1 MPQFDKIVVITKQT
15 ELESLQQRFGTAPAA
30 KFYIVQ
36 AAAAAA
42 MARPMLASSAPR
54 VGGKAG
60 SGPAPPPAPPPPA
73 PEPPPDEAFRPYQAS
88 HDAYMRALDT
98 LRQALP
104 EGVRTQFIDRS
115 FLPNFSFGDRDLI
128 VTLGPDGLVVNTGK
142 YLTGQPILAL
152 NPDPARI
159 DGVLLP
165 FRIDHAAG
173 ALRQALGERL
183 RVADITM
190 ARADLNDGQVLY
202 GVNDLFVGQR
212 THVSARYQ
220 LRFRETAEDQS
231 SSGIIVS
238 TGAGST
244 GWFRSIITGAV
255 EVVEGFFD
263 VDESRKLNKSH
274 RFDWQAEYLYFSVRE
289 PFVSRTSSANM
300 TFGRIEPGE
309 RLEIIS
315 QMPQQGVIF
324 SDGIEADYLA
334 FNSGAIATIGVA
346 EKKVRLITGV
356 G

>member
-15 ELESLQQRFGTAPAA
+15 ELERLQERFGTAPAA

-42 MARPMLASSAPR
+42 IARPAPAASPQQVRTETAD
-54 VGGKAG
+54 G
-60 SGPAPPPAPPPPA
+60 
-73 PEPPPDEAFRPYQAS
+73 EDAFRQYQVS
-88 HDAYMRALDT
+88 HDAYMRALEA

-104 EGVRTQFIDRS
+104 DGVRTQFIERS
-115 FLPNFSFGDRDLI
+115 FLPNFSFGDHDLV

-142 YLTGQPILAL
+142 YLAGQPILAL

-159 DGVLLP
+159 DGILVP
-165 FRIDHAAG
+165 FRVEEAAR
-173 ALRQALGERL
+173 ALRTALSGRL
-183 RVADITM
+183 MLADITM
-190 ARADLNDGQVLY
+190 AQATLNDGQVLY
-202 GVNDLFVGQR
+202 GVNDLFIGRR

-220 LRFRETAEDQS
+220 LRFRNTLEDQS

-255 EVVEGFFD
+255 EVVEGFFS
-263 VDESRKLNKSH
+263 VDESKALTKSH
-274 RFDWQAEYLYFSVRE
+274 RFDWEAGYLYFSVRE
-289 PFVSRTSSANM
+289 PFVSRVSSANM
-300 TFGRIEPGE
+300 TFGRIDPGE
-309 RLEIIS
+309 ALEVTS
-315 QMPQQGVIF
+315 QMPQEGVIF

-346 EKKVRLITGV
+346 EKKVRLITRAG
-356 G
+356 